1 MSAWV
6 TLHAALKR
14 SGITDQ
20 TRDAPCPLLTPDPL
34 ETIKQSHSAVS
45 PAVKGSWCKAHQ
57 SPMLLENKT
66 RTENLSSRRN
76 DFTSVRPSPPQVR
89 ELQMSFSL
97 TQQKRENAK
106 DPPSAPPT
114 GFQSPPQSE
123 IQTLIRGDGRSWRAS
138 RKKEK
143 KRKKRELAQA
153 TQWER
158 SSTSATQTWHRRHCF
173 TQTWAASCETT
184 NLQSWRARRRER
196 RKTCTGVR
204 PRRLSAVSKK
214 RLTGSLL
221 QMWIKNARLT
231 RLRTGAS
238 SESKI
243 KLTTTRVSIL

>member
-1 MSAWV
+1 VTHLVGGHLADGVSGLQGLQLVQAPVQLLQGFGGQFLVGLLWRETGKGVISFEAFDRASRGFPNIVHIVDSHAGMSAWV

-76 DFTSVRPSPPQVR
+76 DFTSARPSPPQVR

-114 GFQSPPQSE
+114 GFQSPPPVRDPDSY
-123 IQTLIRGDGRSWRAS
+123 T
-138 RKKEK
+138 
-143 KRKKRELAQA
+143 
-153 TQWER
+153 
-158 SSTSATQTWHRRHCF
+158 
-173 TQTWAASCETT
+173 
-184 NLQSWRARRRER
+184 RRRPFLE
-196 RKTCTGVR
+196 
-204 PRRLSAVSKK
+204 
-214 RLTGSLL
+214 
-221 QMWIKNARLT
+221 
-231 RLRTGAS
+231 
-238 SESKI
+238 SES
-243 KLTTTRVSIL
+243 